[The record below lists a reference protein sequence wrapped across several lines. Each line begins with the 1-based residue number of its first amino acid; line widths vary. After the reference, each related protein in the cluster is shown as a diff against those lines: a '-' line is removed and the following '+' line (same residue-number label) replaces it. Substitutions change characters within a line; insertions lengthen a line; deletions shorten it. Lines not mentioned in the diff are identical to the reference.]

1 MQDNKNTP
9 KKGNFGNTTD
19 DGRQKYTNMYTGAE
33 NKPTQIHKEIPY
45 NKWLIDSAKFYIPT
59 HAFTKIDIPNEFILL
74 NKGTG
79 EVIDDFKKNSLTIPY
94 KNHKIYLGREKKVIP
109 KKNGNNIVYDNVV
122 IYFPAKIDIE
132 NYFNGITINLM
143 AEVLQFLKDEL
154 YFDYKDI
161 HELIYVIECKDLDIK
176 IDRRFDWSDKEKLV
190 KYNKILK
197 ERFNGLPNMVNTFN
211 NEKNGVG
218 LQTYKREIS
227 TISKPFCKFYSKSDE
242 VKSYI
247 NEFPADIIEE
257 LENFLIY
264 RYEYT
269 IKNIAWFRFFGISN
283 LFHQIIELPQEKLKE
298 IGIYY
303 LNTNFQKDIYKPIKN
318 NKQTPME
325 RIFTLL
331 IFDLI
336 QIGKNKNYIENI
348 FTQEKN
354 KVQRLRNK
362 TLFNNCYYY
371 ASTPNENTRQL
382 VEDYS
387 TIKDFDE
394 IFGFHSNI
402 TNTYT
407 PILKNIN
414 NE

>member
-1 MQDNKNTP
+1 MQDNTNPP
-9 KKGNFGNTTD
+9 KKPNFTLTTD

-33 NKPTQIHKEIPY
+33 NTPTQKPKEIPY
-45 NKWLIDSAKFYIPT
+45 NKWAIDSAKFYIPID
-59 HAFTKIDIPNEFILL
+59 AFTKIDIPNEFILT
-74 NKGTG
+74 NKATG

-94 KNHKIYLGREKKVIP
+94 KKHQIYLGREIKVIP
-109 KKNGNNIVYDNVV
+109 RKNGNNIVYDNVV
-122 IYFPAKIDIE
+122 IYFPAKIDIA
-132 NYFNGITINLM
+132 NYFNGITIELM
-143 AEVLQFLKDEL
+143 CEVLLFLKDKS
-154 YFDYKDI
+154 YFDFKDM
-161 HELIYVIECKDLDIK
+161 HELIYKIECKDLDIK
-176 IDRRFDWSDKEKLV
+176 IDRRFNWTDREKLE
-190 KYNKILK
+190 KYNKVLK
-197 ERFNGLPNMVNTFN
+197 ERFNGYPNMCNTFN
-211 NEKNGVG
+211 NAKQGLG
-218 LQTYKREIS
+218 LQAYKREIS
-227 TISKPFCKFYSKSDE
+227 TIAKPFCKFYSKSDE
-242 VKSYI
+242 VQTYI

-283 LFHQIIELPQEKLKE
+283 LFHKIIELPQEKLKE
-298 IGIYY
+298 IGVYY
-303 LNTNFQKDIYKPIKN
+303 LNTNFQKDIIKPIKN

-336 QIGKNKNYIENI
+336 QSGKNKNYVENM

-371 ASTPNENTRQL
+371 ASVPNENTRQL
-382 VEDYS
+382 IEDYS
-387 TIKDFDE
+387 TITELDE
-394 IFGFHSNI
+394 IFGFYSNI

-407 PILKNIN
+407 PPIL
-414 NE
+414 